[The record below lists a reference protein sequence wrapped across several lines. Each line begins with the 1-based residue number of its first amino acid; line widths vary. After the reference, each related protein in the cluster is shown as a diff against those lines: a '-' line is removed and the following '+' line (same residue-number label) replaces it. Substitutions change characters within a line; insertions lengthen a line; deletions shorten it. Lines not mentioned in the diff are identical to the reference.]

1 MTKGFFKIELKII
14 STYAKFFEKSNIS
27 YPQYTSI
34 YEYRSKKCYFSGN
47 SAYALNGW
55 SPNYCW
61 HDTYLEAWLQSIISS
76 DCETYLKRCIS
87 HLEHSFSL

>member
-1 MTKGFFKIELKII
+1 MIKGFFKIELKII

-47 SAYALNGW
+47 SAYALNG
-55 SPNYCW
+55 
-61 HDTYLEAWLQSIISS
+61 
-76 DCETYLKRCIS
+76 
-87 HLEHSFSL
+87 